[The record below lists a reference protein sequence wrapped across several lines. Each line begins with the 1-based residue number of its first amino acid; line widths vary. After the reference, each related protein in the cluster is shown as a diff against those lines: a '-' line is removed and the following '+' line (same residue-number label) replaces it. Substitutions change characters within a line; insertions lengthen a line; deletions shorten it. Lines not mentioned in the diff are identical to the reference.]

1 MLLDISSE
9 LEIISRPA
17 RAVYLYEVHLKSFIQ
32 QETLNIY
39 LLLIFKRCGGVILKK
54 IYTPVSSLITQY
66 LKK

>member
-32 QETLNIY
+32 QDTLNIY
-39 LLLIFKRCGGVILKK
+39 LLLIFGEKKIIFKRCGGG
-54 IYTPVSSLITQY
+54 
-66 LKK
+66 